1 MGLVSNER
9 YSVQYR
15 WPKIRQRLGWLAAMG
30 RESGV
35 VLDEKDTRKKSIE
48 GGWSAEEWIENRSAE
63 G

>member
-1 MGLVSNER
+1 
-9 YSVQYR
+9 
-15 WPKIRQRLGWLAAMG
+15 MG

-35 VLDEKDTRKKSIE
+35 VLDEKDTRMKSIE